1 MKLLIT
7 TLTMIFM
14 SFGAL
19 SDQKSKYFAQNCLKE
34 LFKKKDQTKN
44 KIDKGSIRY
53 FSLVDLYKHRSDT
66 PKDLPPHNCF
76 TDGFKLDFVEK
87 QCDASFGMCMVFDV
101 QKPWGEMNKEFIKCY
116 MDSDGE
122 VLTSMQLST
131 KGRSPKGICSYF

>member
-7 TLTMIFM
+7 TLAMIFM

-34 LFKKKDQTKN
+34 LFRKKDQTKN
-44 KIDKGSIRY
+44 KIDKSSIRY
-53 FSLVDLYKHRSDT
+53 FNLVDLNKDRLDM
-66 PKDLPPHNCF
+66 PKDLPPHNCL
-76 TDGFKLDFVEK
+76 TDSFKLEFIQK
-87 QCDASFGMCMVFDV
+87 QCNASFGMCMVFDV

-116 MDSDGE
+116 MDRDGE
-122 VLTSMQLST
+122 VIISTQLST